1 MRNIRL
7 IVAYDGTD
15 LSGYQK
21 QSADKGITVQGALEK
36 ALSIIC
42 AESIQIYGAS
52 RTDAGVHARFQVC
65 AFQTSGSIPVENIP
79 RATIAHLP
87 KDIVV
92 TEAIEIPLDWKPRNH
107 IFGKE
112 YIYSIYNREIA
123 DPIGPRYYWHIKK
136 MLNVKAMRQG
146 GKALEGTHDFSTLK
160 GANTTPVDPVK
171 TIYAIGIVEQK
182 GRIDIS
188 VVGDGFL
195 YHMVRNIAGLLVDI
209 GLGRKSVSQIPELLA
224 AKDRKRIGKTAPA
237 QGLVLEEIFFTKS
250 RLNAV
255 IQRIKEE

>member
-15 LSGYQK
+15 LAGYQK

-42 AESIQIYGAS
+42 AEPIQIYGAS

-92 TEAIEIPLDWKPRNH
+92 TEAIEIPLDWKPRHN
-107 IFGKE
+107 IFGK
-112 YIYSIYNREIA
+112 
-123 DPIGPRYYWHIKK
+123 
-136 MLNVKAMRQG
+136 
-146 GKALEGTHDFSTLK
+146 
-160 GANTTPVDPVK
+160 
-171 TIYAIGIVEQK
+171 
-182 GRIDIS
+182 
-188 VVGDGFL
+188 
-195 YHMVRNIAGLLVDI
+195 
-209 GLGRKSVSQIPELLA
+209 
-224 AKDRKRIGKTAPA
+224 
-237 QGLVLEEIFFTKS
+237 
-250 RLNAV
+250 
-255 IQRIKEE
+255 

>member
-15 LSGYQK
+15 LAGYQK

-123 DPIGPRYYWHIKK
+123 DPIGQRYYWHIKK
-136 MLNVKAMRQG
+136 MLDVEAMRQG
-146 GKALEGTHDFSTLK
+146 GKVLEGTHDFSTLK

-171 TIYAIGIVEQK
+171 TIYAIGIIEQK

-188 VVGDGFL
+188 VG
-195 YHMVRNIAGLLVDI
+195 
-209 GLGRKSVSQIPELLA
+209 
-224 AKDRKRIGKTAPA
+224 
-237 QGLVLEEIFFTKS
+237 
-250 RLNAV
+250 
-255 IQRIKEE
+255 

>member
-15 LSGYQK
+15 LAGYQK

-112 YIYSIYNREIA
+112 YIYSIYNREMA
-123 DPIGPRYYWHIKK
+123 DPIGQRYYWHIKK
-136 MLNVKAMRQG
+136 NVR
-146 GKALEGTHDFSTLK
+146 
-160 GANTTPVDPVK
+160 
-171 TIYAIGIVEQK
+171 
-182 GRIDIS
+182 R
-188 VVGDGFL
+188 
-195 YHMVRNIAGLLVDI
+195 
-209 GLGRKSVSQIPELLA
+209 
-224 AKDRKRIGKTAPA
+224 
-237 QGLVLEEIFFTKS
+237 
-250 RLNAV
+250 
-255 IQRIKEE
+255 